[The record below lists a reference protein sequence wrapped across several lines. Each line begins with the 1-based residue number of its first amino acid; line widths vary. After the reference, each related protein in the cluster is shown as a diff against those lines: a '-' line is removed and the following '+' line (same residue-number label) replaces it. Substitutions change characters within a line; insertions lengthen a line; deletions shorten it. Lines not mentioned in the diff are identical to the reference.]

1 MMRIRNEAQGNLSSR
16 NVKYTR
22 RNGAMMRV
30 PQRGLWKFL
39 IAKCKIYT
47 EKWGMMRIPQ
57 GSEEISHHGM

>member
-1 MMRIRNEAQGNLSSR
+1 
-16 NVKYTR
+16 
-22 RNGAMMRV
+22 MMRV